1 MKSRHPIPFENFG
14 IERTKP
20 LESAAFFLLLV
31 FIVAAP
37 FPWGAV
43 LAGGKL
49 KIELFAF
56 AIGTMILAS
65 RATASALRPI
75 AIPAGALALLA
86 LFGALQ
92 VVPLGDAVVKA
103 IAPFSASVYADTN
116 AILALYG
123 RAPLAAK
130 ISLAPADTIGASLL
144 IAAYASL
151 LVSSAVLLQ
160 SRRRR
165 RVFVGIVVTNAAI
178 QSMFAAATF
187 GPRSTGRI
195 SGPFVNPNHFA
206 GYLEV
211 ALGLAFA
218 ILWREVLYNRERG
231 RGAKDGTDTME
242 RQMMPLAAA
251 IFAWGIIATG
261 IGLTRSRGGIAAAV
275 LTTFALVFVALMHQK
290 LERRTRL
297 GVTIGSVLLCAI
309 ALTSIVARDEP
320 IVRYLESDP
329 REIGSDMRIALYRA
343 SFDAW
348 RQSPNVGTGLG
359 SFREAFRYVQPRE
372 IVQLVEQAHSD
383 PLQLLVTGGWI
394 GLLLGAVAVGS
405 ALLILIRLW
414 RAQPHREESAL
425 ALGGIG
431 SIACLLV
438 HGLVEFN
445 FSIPAIPA
453 TLACVAGLAIAAGAY
468 GTKE

>member
-1 MKSRHPIPFENFG
+1 LKSRHPIPFENFG

-31 FIVAAP
+31 FVVAAP

-65 RATASALRPI
+65 RATAAALRPL
-75 AIPAGALALLA
+75 ALPAGALALLA
-86 LFGALQ
+86 LFGAIQAL
-92 VVPLGDAVVKA
+92 PLGAAAVRA

-116 AILALYG
+116 AILALYE
-123 RAPLAAK
+123 RAPLVAR
-130 ISLAPADTIGASLL
+130 ISIAPADTVAAALL

-151 LVSSAVLLQ
+151 FVSSAVLLQ

-165 RVFVGIVVTNAAI
+165 RVFVGVVLVNAAVH
-178 QSMFAAATF
+178 SMVAAAVF

-231 RGAKDGTDTME
+231 HGAKDRAETIE
-242 RQMMPLAAA
+242 RRMMPIAATV
-251 IFAWGIIATG
+251 FAWGIIATG
-261 IGLTRSRGGIAAAV
+261 IGLTKSRGGIAAV
-275 LTTFALVFVALMHQK
+275 LITTFALVFVAIRHQQ
-290 LERRTRL
+290 LQRRTRL
-297 GVTIGSVLLCAI
+297 GVTVGAVLLSAI
-309 ALTSIVARDEP
+309 ALTALVARDEP

-329 REIGSDMRIALYRA
+329 REIGSDTRLALYR
-343 SFDAW
+343 SSIDAW
-348 RQSPNVGTGLG
+348 LLSPNVGTGLG
-359 SFREAFRYVQPRE
+359 TFREAFRHVQPRS
-372 IVQLVEQAHSD
+372 INALVEQAHSD

-394 GLLLGAVAVGS
+394 GFLLGGIAVGS
-405 ALLILIRLW
+405 ALVILVRAW
-414 RAQPHREESAL
+414 RTQPHREESAL

-431 SIACLLV
+431 SIACLLL

-453 TLACVAGLAIAAGAY
+453 TLACVAGMAIAAGMY
-468 GTKE
+468 GRE

>member
-1 MKSRHPIPFENFG
+1 MKFRHSVPFENFG

-31 FIVAAP
+31 FVVAAP

-43 LAGGKL
+43 LVGGKL

-56 AIGTMILAS
+56 AIGAMILAS
-65 RATASALRPI
+65 RAPASALRPI

-86 LFGALQ
+86 LFGVLQ
-92 VVPLGDAVVKA
+92 AAPLGAPAVRA
-103 IAPFSASVYADTN
+103 IAPFSASVYDDAN
-116 AILALYG
+116 AILTLYG
-123 RAPLAAK
+123 RAALAPR
-130 ISLAPADTIGASLL
+130 ISIAPADTIAAALL

-151 LVSSAVLLQ
+151 FVSSAVLLQ

-165 RVFVGIVVTNAAI
+165 RVFVGVVVANAAI
-178 QSMFAAATF
+178 HSMYAAAVF

-195 SGPFVNPNHFA
+195 AGPFVNPNHFA

-218 ILWREVLYNRERG
+218 ILWREALYNRERG
-231 RGAKDGTDTME
+231 HGAKDHAETIE
-242 RQMMPLAAA
+242 RRMMPIASTV
-251 IFAWGIIATG
+251 FAWGIIATG
-261 IGLTRSRGGIAAAV
+261 IGLTKSRGGVAAAL
-275 LTTFALVFVALMHQK
+275 LTTFAVVLVALGHQK
-290 LERRTRL
+290 LRSRTRL
-297 GVTIGSVLLCAI
+297 GVTVGAVLLCAI
-309 ALTSIVARDEP
+309 ALTALVARDEP

-329 REIGSDMRIALYRA
+329 REIGGDTRLALYRA
-343 SFDAW
+343 SIDAW
-348 RQSPNVGTGLG
+348 KLSPNVGAGLG
-359 SFREAFRYVQPRE
+359 SFREAFRHVQPRS

-394 GLLLGAVAVGS
+394 GFALGAIAVGS
-405 ALLILIRLW
+405 ALVLLIRFW

-425 ALGGIG
+425 ALGGIS
-431 SIACLLV
+431 SIVCLLV

-453 TLACVAGLAIAAGAY
+453 TLACVAGMALAAGVYAR
-468 GTKE
+468 E